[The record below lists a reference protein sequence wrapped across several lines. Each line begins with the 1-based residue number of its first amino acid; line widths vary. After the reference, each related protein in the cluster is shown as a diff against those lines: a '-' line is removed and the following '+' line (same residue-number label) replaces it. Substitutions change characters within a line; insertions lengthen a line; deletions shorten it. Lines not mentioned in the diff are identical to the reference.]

1 MISGATHE
9 RSSQISVNNT
19 TPKTTA
25 KLTKSCACER
35 LDYNQVLFSVSGLA
49 IVWDYNLHFKKYIS
63 KLNTTRRYTPTK
75 NKKK

>member
-25 KLTKSCACER
+25 KLTKSCASER
-35 LDYNQVLFSVSGLA
+35 LDYNQFLLSVSGLA
-49 IVWDYNLHFKKYIS
+49 IVWDYNLH
-63 KLNTTRRYTPTK
+63 
-75 NKKK
+75 